1 MKKILVVDD
10 NPDIRRLVSET
21 LKKSYEVK
29 LESTGKGCLDEI
41 QNFSPDLLILDIMLP
56 DMDGYNIASELKL
69 KEHSKNIP
77 IIFLS
82 AKVGSPSR
90 SIGYKLGAI
99 NYIEKPFEPYELSV
113 IVDGVFSNLTGER
126 GEIISLENLQI
137 DLSRQEV
144 KVGGIQVSLTSSEF
158 KILTT
163 LAQNKGDVVKRN
175 MILELIKIEGHDVN
189 ERIVDT
195 HISTI
200 RKKIKKSEFSIKSVY
215 SEGYRLIKKA
225 S

>member
-10 NPDIRRLVSET
+10 NPDMRRLVHET
-21 LKKSYEVK
+21 LKKSYDLK
-29 LESTGKGCLDEI
+29 LVGTGKECLVEV
-41 QNFSPDLLILDIMLP
+41 QSFSPDLIILDIMLP

-69 KEHSKNIP
+69 KDKSKSIP
-77 IIFLS
+77 IIMLS
-82 AKVGSPSR
+82 AKIGSSSR

-99 NYIEKPFEPYELSV
+99 NYVEKPFEPYELLV
-113 IVDGVFSNLTGER
+113 IVDGVFSNLNNER
-126 GEIISLENLQI
+126 GEVISLEDLHI

-144 KVGGIQVSLTSSEF
+144 KVEGSVISLTTSEF
-158 KILTT
+158 KILMT
-163 LAQNKGDVVKRN
+163 LAQNQGEVVKRN
-175 MILELIKIEGHDVN
+175 KMLELIKFEGHEVN

-200 RKKIKKSEFSIKSVY
+200 RKKIKRSELSIKSVY
-215 SEGYRLIKKA
+215 SEGYRLVKKA